1 LREAVSAR
9 NLRGVRRLLRPSSV
23 LRRQWPLL
31 ALIVFIALV
40 YFIQVILGA
49 SFEDRFMAVPADV
62 VEAFRSLRSGGF
74 SDSYALFTLFSAA
87 LLHGDMGHLLGN
99 MLYLWIFAAI
109 AAELLG
115 HRWMLL
121 IFVFTAICGGLCHVA
136 LNPESPIPSLGASG
150 AVMGFEGLYLGMAVR
165 WRLPDPHVWPIA
177 RPIPPAHLAA
187 LGVLGLLMDFAG
199 YIGGEVGVAYGAHL
213 GGFIGG
219 MVMGGAVV
227 PMPRVALPR

>member
-1 LREAVSAR
+1 MPVR
-9 NLRGVRRLLRPSSV
+9 NLRGVRRILRPSSV
-23 LRRQWPLL
+23 LRQQWPLL
-31 ALIVFIALV
+31 ALIAFITAIYFLQVF
-40 YFIQVILGA
+40 LGE

-62 VEAFRSLRSGGF
+62 VEAFRSLRSGSFGE
-74 SDSYALFTLFSAA
+74 AAPLFTLFTAA

-115 HRWMLL
+115 HRWMIL
-121 IFVFTAICGGLCHVA
+121 IFVFTATCGSVCHVA
-136 LNPESPIPSLGASG
+136 LNPEETIPMLGASG

-177 RPIPPAHLAA
+177 RPVPPAHLAA
-187 LGVLGLLMDFAG
+187 LGVLGLLMDFGG
-199 YIGGEVGVAYGAHL
+199 YIGGEMGVAYGAHL

-219 MVMGGAVV
+219 MVLGGAVV

>member
-1 LREAVSAR
+1 MPAR
-9 NLRGVRRLLRPSSV
+9 NLRDMRRILRPSSV
-23 LRRQWPLL
+23 FRQQWPLF
-31 ALIVFIALV
+31 ALIAFIAAIHVL
-40 YFIQVILGA
+40 QMILGE
-49 SFEDRFMAVPADV
+49 SFEDLFQTVPADV

-74 SDSYALFTLFSAA
+74 SEAAPLFTLFGSA

-115 HRWMLL
+115 HRWVMLV
-121 IFVFTAICGGLCHVA
+121 FVFTAICGSACHVA
-136 LNPESPIPSLGASG
+136 LNPEETIPMLGASG
-150 AVMGFEGLYLGMAVR
+150 AVMGFEGLYLGMVVR
-165 WRLPDPHVWPIA
+165 WHLPNPHVWPIA

-187 LGVLGLLMDFAG
+187 VGLIGLLFDFTG
-199 YIGGEVGVAYGAHL
+199 YLEGYQGVAYGAHL

-219 MVMGGAVV
+219 MVLGAAVV

>member
-1 LREAVSAR
+1 M
-9 NLRGVRRLLRPSSV
+9 RRIVRPSSI

-31 ALIVFIALV
+31 SLISFIAAIHGL
-40 YFIQVILGA
+40 QVFLGA
-49 SFEDRFMAVPADV
+49 DFEDRFMTVPAGV
-62 VEAFRSLRSGGF
+62 MEAFRSLRSGNISGV
-74 SDSYALFTLFSAA
+74 DSLFTLLSAA
-87 LLHGDMGHLLGN
+87 FLHADISHLLGN

-115 HRWMLL
+115 QRWMFV
-121 IFVFTAICGGLCHVA
+121 IFVFTAICGSLCHTA
-136 LNPESPIPSLGASG
+136 LNPNETIPMLGASG

-187 LGVLGLLMDFAG
+187 LGLLGLLMDFGG
-199 YIGGEVGVAYGAHL
+199 YLSGEDGIAYGAHL

-219 MVMGGAVV
+219 MILGGAVV
-227 PMPRVALPR
+227 PIPRIASPR

>member
-1 LREAVSAR
+1 M
-9 NLRGVRRLLRPSSV
+9 
-23 LRRQWPLL
+23 L
-31 ALIVFIALV
+31 ALIVFIAAIYGL
-40 YFIQVILGA
+40 QVILGRA
-49 SFEDRFMAVPADV
+49 FEERFMAVPADV
-62 VEAFRSLRSGGF
+62 MAAFRSLRAGDFSGTG
-74 SDSYALFTLFSAA
+74 SLFTLFSAA

-115 HRWMLL
+115 ARWMLAVF
-121 IFVFTAICGGLCHVA
+121 IFTAICGSLCHVG
-136 LNPESPIPSLGASG
+136 LNAEETIPMLGASG

-165 WRLPDPHVWPIA
+165 WRLPDPYVWPIA

-187 LGVLGLLMDFAG
+187 LGVLGLLLDFTG
-199 YIGGEVGVAYGAHL
+199 YLGGNIGVAYGAHL

-219 MVMGGAVV
+219 MALGGAVV

>member
-1 LREAVSAR
+1 VSAR
-9 NLRGVRRLLRPSSV
+9 NLRGVRRILRPSSV
-23 LRRQWPLL
+23 FRQQWPLL
-31 ALIVFIALV
+31 ALIAFITAIYAL
-40 YFIQVILGA
+40 QVILGGN
-49 SFEDRFMAVPADV
+49 FEDRFMTVPADV
-62 VEAFRSLRSGGF
+62 VAAFRSLRSDGLSG
-74 SDSYALFTLFSAA
+74 AAPLFTLLGAA
-87 LLHGDMGHLLGN
+87 FLHGDIGHLLGN

-121 IFVFTAICGGLCHVA
+121 IFVFTAICGSACHVA
-136 LNPESPIPSLGASG
+136 LNPGETIPMLGASG

-165 WRLPDPHVWPIA
+165 WRLPNPHVWPIA

-187 LGVLGLLMDFAG
+187 LGVLGLLMDFGG
-199 YIGGEVGVAYGAHL
+199 YLGGEMGVAYGAHL

-219 MVMGGAVV
+219 MVLGGAVV